1 MNREKRGGAHLAKN
15 LSPKKTAPDREKPD
29 LASDRREKEPATGP
43 ARKKKIILIVALV
56 LAGAAL
62 VGGLVSWMMG
72 SLFANDGLLGGLPPV
87 PDYEDTLNTD
97 GDLGPIRSEADSKR
111 KEEYYTFL
119 VVGRDTGGG
128 GNTDTIM
135 FCSYDIPNQKLT
147 VMSIPRDTVVDAR
160 HPDKNKRINGVWNL
174 GLYYAEK
181 GSKKEGIDYLKEAVG
196 DMTGIVPDFHVIVN
210 WEAFG
215 RLVDAIGGVDFEV
228 PFEMK
233 YKDPTQDLVIDQAAG
248 YRHLTGDDAMQV
260 VRWRHNNSFSVQY
273 ADADLGRIRT
283 QQALLKAIIEKCL
296 RLENV
301 SKINEFAEI
310 FAEEVETD
318 LTVGNLL
325 AFAQRALFGGLD
337 MDNVVFTTLPLSP
350 TPVKGG
356 MVQADPEQLL
366 GLLNESLNPY
376 VKDLKMEELRVMQY
390 SSSRGYY
397 VYQGTGTGTAPTHSS
412 DTKPAQAV
420 TRPETTATPTPEPDH
435 EPEPSDEPESSSGPK
450 PSPEASRKPSQ
461 EPDDDP
467 SEVPDEPSEEPS
479 QAPEDTPEPSEAPA
493 AEPGPAPERDPLDMG
508 IPME

>member
-1 MNREKRGGAHLAKN
+1 
-15 LSPKKTAPDREKPD
+15 
-29 LASDRREKEPATGP
+29 
-43 ARKKKIILIVALV
+43 
-56 LAGAAL
+56 
-62 VGGLVSWMMG
+62 
-72 SLFANDGLLGGLPPV
+72 
-87 PDYEDTLNTD
+87 
-97 GDLGPIRSEADSKR
+97 
-111 KEEYYTFL
+111 
-119 VVGRDTGGG
+119 
-128 GNTDTIM
+128 
-135 FCSYDIPNQKLT
+135 
-147 VMSIPRDTVVDAR
+147 
-160 HPDKNKRINGVWNL
+160 
-174 GLYYAEK
+174 
-181 GSKKEGIDYLKEAVG
+181 
-196 DMTGIVPDFHVIVN
+196 
-210 WEAFG
+210 
-215 RLVDAIGGVDFEV
+215 
-228 PFEMK
+228 
-233 YKDPTQDLVIDQAAG
+233 
-248 YRHLTGDDAMQV
+248 MQV

-325 AFAQRALFGGLD
+325 AFAQRALFGGLE
-337 MDNVVFTTLPLSP
+337 MDNVVFTTMPLSS

-420 TRPETTATPTPEPDH
+420 TRPETTATPEAVPSDEPAS
-435 EPEPSDEPESSSGPK
+435 SDEPESSSSPK
-450 PSPEASRKPSQ
+450 PSPESSQ
-461 EPDDDP
+461 EPGDP
-467 SEVPDEPSEEPS
+467 SEAPEAPSEQPSEEP
-479 QAPEDTPEPSEAPA
+479 APSPADAPEPSEAPA
-493 AEPGPAPERDPLDMG
+493 EPAPAPERDPSDMG